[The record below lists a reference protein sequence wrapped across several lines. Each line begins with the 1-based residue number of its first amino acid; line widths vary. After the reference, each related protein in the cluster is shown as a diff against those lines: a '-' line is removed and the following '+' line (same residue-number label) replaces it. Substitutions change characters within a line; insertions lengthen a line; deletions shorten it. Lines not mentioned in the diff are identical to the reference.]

1 MAREAEGLK
10 KAVRLIAELKS
21 EFIKNY
27 ERFQRNSIR
36 RMNLQAERGCGADY
50 FFIDVRSRSMSAV
63 RIVVK
68 IQPPEMTNMPTHPLL
83 ENGSGSREIGRAS
96 CRERV

>member
-1 MAREAEGLK
+1 
-10 KAVRLIAELKS
+10 
-21 EFIKNY
+21 
-27 ERFQRNSIR
+27 
-36 RMNLQAERGCGADY
+36 MNLQAERRCGADY

-83 ENGSGSREIGRAS
+83 ENGSGTFIPKKLVINVGTMSTRLMTVRRFMLTFKLFEMTD
-96 CRERV
+96 